1 MDDELVFL
9 FDPEDVYNNL
19 EACRGN
25 CNFCRVAIAW
35 E

>member
-19 EACRGN
+19 ELDA
-25 CNFCRVAIAW
+25 VIAISAGLR
-35 E
+35 